1 MRVEVENMAGRKE
14 IKQTLIKSKCS
25 DCQRI
30 VAYSCNNS
38 Y

>member
-1 MRVEVENMAGRKE
+1 MCRGGGRTVVLVLTMAGRK
-14 IKQTLIKSKCS
+14 KCS

-30 VAYSCNNS
+30 VAYS